1 MDDVQSEKKIQQSEE
16 KRERKIQNG
25 AKIHVP
31 KEVFED
37 FMKFLEKKDQDFGM
51 RSTLS
56 MAIKKGIMNPQKWS
70 RLTQASGRMYRTFY
84 LGWVVRQSGYS
95 TYPFYELFEKMA
107 TAYGKEVFAKK
118 TFQPE
123 RKPDDEW
130 KRELLKRGRE
140 EEPSQSP
147 KRQKEM
153 VAELAP
159 EVPLTTAYEGD
170 RFSLT
175 Q

>member
-1 MDDVQSEKKIQQSEE
+1 MDDVQSEEIIQQSEE

-37 FMKFLEKKDQDFGM
+37 FMKFIEKKDQDFGM
-51 RSTLS
+51 QNTLS
-56 MAIKKGIMNPQKWS
+56 MAINNGIMNPQKWS
-70 RLTQASGRMYRTFY
+70 HLTQASGRMYRTLY
-84 LGWVVRQSGYS
+84 LGWVVRESGYS
-95 TYPFYELFEKMA
+95 TYPIYELFEKMA

-123 RKPDDEW
+123 RKPDDESR
-130 KRELLKRGRE
+130 RELLKRGRE

-159 EVPLTTAYEGD
+159 EVPPTTA
-170 RFSLT
+170 
-175 Q
+175 